1 MPHTETGVQSPVEI
15 EQGVILDYQNEI
27 AKLKD
32 ALAKKTAVYDTI
44 EGKLVYKTRLANQ
57 QGKYIDRLDDELQ
70 LLKEQ
75 NRALVSEK
83 DVLLSRNMRMKEQ
96 LELSQ
101 YLKQTLEKSQQTL
114 EKYQQTLE
122 KSQHLA
128 DILSSTLADERAAK
142 RARTHE

>member
-1 MPHTETGVQSPVEI
+1 MQSPVSI
-15 EQGVILDYQNEI
+15 EQSISDDQNEI

-32 ALAKKTAVYDTI
+32 ALAKMTAACGFL
-44 EGKLVYKTRLANQ
+44 EGKLVYKTRVIIQ

-101 YLKQTLEKSQQTL
+101 HLK
-114 EKYQQTLE
+114 QTLE

>member
-1 MPHTETGVQSPVEI
+1 MQPIETGVQSPVDI

-44 EGKLVYKTRLANQ
+44 EGKLAYKTRLVNQ
-57 QGKYIDRLDDELQ
+57 QGKYIDRLDDEVQ
-70 LLKEQ
+70 LLKQQ
-75 NRALVSEK
+75 NQVLVSEK
-83 DVLLSRNMRMKEQ
+83 EVLLSRNMRMKDQ
-96 LELSQ
+96 LELSHH
-101 YLKQTLEKSQQTL
+101 LK
-114 EKYQQTLE
+114 QTLE

-142 RARTHE
+142 RARTQE